1 MQFKKGDIVEVTEE
15 DRWYGETYDIGTRW
29 VVIDTTHRFVFVKDD
44 RQHDGEGSIFK
55 YKIKLIK
62 EANKML
68 KLEEGQIYICTK
80 SHVPWWTEG
89 KEYRVQTLSNGDLYI
104 TDDDGQKYTE
114 YYINTL
120 ETKFILKYEP
130 PMEEPPMEKEQ
141 ENRTTDLIDN
151 QPHYKNQGIEPI
163 DLMRAN
169 MTKEQF
175 YGFLL
180 GNSQKY
186 LSRHEQKNK
195 VEDLKK
201 CITYISWM
209 IEEWENGN
217 KN

>member
-1 MQFKKGDIVEVTEE
+1 MQFKKGDN
-15 DRWYGETYDIGTRW
+15 
-29 VVIDTTHRFVFVKDD
+29 
-44 RQHDGEGSIFK
+44 
-55 YKIKLIK
+55 
-62 EANKML
+62 NKML
-68 KLEEGQIYICTK
+68 NFKEGQTYICTE
-80 SHVPWWTEG
+80 SHSEGWTVG
-89 KEYRVQTLSNGDLYI
+89 KEYPVFIDVYENYFVIKNDEGIPWRDYELN
-104 TDDDGQKYTE
+104 QKQHQ
-114 YYINTL
+114 
-120 ETKFILKYEP
+120 FMVKYVP
-130 PMEEPPMEKEQ
+130 QMEEPPMEKEQ
-141 ENRTTDLIDN
+141 ENRMTDLIDN